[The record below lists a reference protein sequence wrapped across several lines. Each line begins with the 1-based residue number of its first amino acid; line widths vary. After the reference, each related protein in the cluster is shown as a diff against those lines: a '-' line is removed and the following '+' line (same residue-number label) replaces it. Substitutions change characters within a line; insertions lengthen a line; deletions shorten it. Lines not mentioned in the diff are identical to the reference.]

1 MTDKVKE
8 IVSRLDAAEES
19 KRVKKQL
26 LKDALKECRNKSIE
40 LDAALS
46 SETDP
51 DRYNALLKEQTEN
64 EGRNVA
70 LTRQAAL
77 KDQPAIS
84 RDEYHDIARDIR
96 AALNQIMD
104 EHAPAIVNA
113 LLELAT
119 VTNEYMTEAEELEQI
134 SRGADRLAGRIA
146 GFESLRIGNI
156 GSRCGAN
163 EKLVNAF
170 MYAYCNNSDFRQVN
184 THGA

>member
-19 KRVKKQL
+19 KRVKNQI
-26 LKDALKECRNKSIE
+26 LKAALKECRDKKVE

-51 DRYNALLKEQTEN
+51 DRYNALLKAQTEN
-64 EGRNVA
+64 EGKNVA

-84 RDEYHDIARDIR
+84 KEEYRDINKDIR
-96 AALNQIMD
+96 AALDQIMD
-104 EHAPAIVNA
+104 EHVPAIVNA

-119 VTNEYMTEAEELEQI
+119 VTNEYMTEAEELERI
-134 SRGADRLAGRIA
+134 FRGAERLAGRVG
-146 GFESLRIGNI
+146 GFENLYITNI
-156 GSRCGAN
+156 GKRCGEH
-163 EKLVNAF
+163 EKLVSAF
-170 MYAYCNNSDFRQVN
+170 IYSYCNNADFRQVN

>member
-19 KRVKKQL
+19 KRVKKQVL
-26 LKDALKECRNKSIE
+26 NDALKECRNKKVE

-51 DRYNALLKEQTEN
+51 DRYNALLKAQAEN
-64 EGRNVA
+64 DGKNVA

-84 RDEYHDIARDIR
+84 NDEYLDITKDIR
-96 AALNQIMD
+96 AALDQIMD

-119 VTNEYMTEAEELEQI
+119 VTNEYMTEAEELERI
-134 SRGADRLAGRIA
+134 FKGAARLAGRVS
-146 GFESLRIGNI
+146 GFNPLQVSNI
-156 GSRCGAN
+156 GSRCGEN
-163 EKLVNAF
+163 EKLVNSF
-170 MYAYCNNSDFRQVN
+170 MYSYCNNADFRKVN
-184 THGA
+184 AHGT